1 MKKLSTILLSI
12 MLVLT
17 FSSSMVFADEVDARI
32 TDVRVSNT
40 NEPEDYTEK
49 PGFIREHD
57 PTKIKFN
64 IKVNKEV
71 KEGDHF
77 DINLSENYDLT
88 TDATYQK
95 NIDVVDNDGEVI
107 GKVDITA
114 NETSATTG
122 GGVARVAFNDKV
134 KNKIVNDI
142 NLTFFGMFNNYR
154 VKGNSAVR
162 PLYYDMYATINGH
175 LKNHSSAVITEN
187 ENIKQGAL
195 ALSRELN
202 NNTDKI
208 TWYANVNRKKNYQL
222 SSNITFSVENWGG
235 DLELVGRVLR
245 QEVEYNDRGQVTK
258 IYNSTDITDKVVY
271 SDNRTELTYDTNWL
285 YAKSTRFV
293 FETKTA
299 KGDNSSHVLARIRF
313 TSGQGPLAFRSGGSE
328 RIYVR
333 PTVTKAVAS
342 ITKIATPEPE
352 HPAEP
357 ESPVEPQ
364 EPETPVHPENPNP
377 SVTPSEPV
385 HNPNVVIRG
394 EEEIVNPY
402 SSVRAEE
409 NITTTNTET
418 NKADNVV
425 TTKKTSSIAPKTAD
439 DTNLTALVACF
450 IIPLIILSLVVIYAR
465 KHK

>member
-122 GGVARVAFNDKV
+122 GGVARVTFNDKV
-134 KNKIVNDI
+134 KNKIVNNI

-154 VKGNSAVR
+154 VKGNSDVR

-208 TWYANVNRKKNYQL
+208 TW
-222 SSNITFSVENWGG
+222 
-235 DLELVGRVLR
+235 
-245 QEVEYNDRGQVTK
+245 
-258 IYNSTDITDKVVY
+258 
-271 SDNRTELTYDTNWL
+271 
-285 YAKSTRFV
+285 
-293 FETKTA
+293 
-299 KGDNSSHVLARIRF
+299 
-313 TSGQGPLAFRSGGSE
+313 
-328 RIYVR
+328 
-333 PTVTKAVAS
+333 
-342 ITKIATPEPE
+342 
-352 HPAEP
+352 
-357 ESPVEPQ
+357 
-364 EPETPVHPENPNP
+364 
-377 SVTPSEPV
+377 
-385 HNPNVVIRG
+385 
-394 EEEIVNPY
+394 
-402 SSVRAEE
+402 
-409 NITTTNTET
+409 
-418 NKADNVV
+418 
-425 TTKKTSSIAPKTAD
+425 
-439 DTNLTALVACF
+439 
-450 IIPLIILSLVVIYAR
+450 
-465 KHK
+465 

>member
-122 GGVARVAFNDKV
+122 GGVARVTFNDKV
-134 KNKIVNDI
+134 KNKIVNNI

-154 VKGNSAVR
+154 VKGNSDVR

-235 DLELVGRVLR
+235 NLELVGRVLR

-271 SDNRTELTYDTNWL
+271 SDDRTELTYDTNRL

-299 KGDNSSHVLARIRF
+299 KGDKSSHVLARIRF
-313 TSGQGPLAFRSGGSE
+313 TSGQGTSAFRSGGSE

-342 ITKIATPEPE
+342 ITRIAIPEPE
-352 HPAEP
+352 HPTEP
-357 ESPVEPQ
+357 ENPVEPQ
-364 EPETPVHPENPNP
+364 EPETPAQPENPNP
-377 SVTPSEPV
+377 SVTPSEPG

-425 TTKKTSSIAPKTAD
+425 TAKKTSSIAPKTAD
-439 DTNLTALVACF
+439 DTNLTALIACF
-450 IIPLIILSLVVIYAR
+450 IIPLILLSLVVVYAR